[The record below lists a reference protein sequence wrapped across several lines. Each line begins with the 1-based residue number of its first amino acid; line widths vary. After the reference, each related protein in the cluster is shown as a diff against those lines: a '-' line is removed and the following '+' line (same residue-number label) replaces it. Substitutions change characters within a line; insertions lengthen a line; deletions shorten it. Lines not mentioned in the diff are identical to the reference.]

1 MNFIEAIID
10 NDLPKVKE
18 LIAAGTDVNFQNG
31 YKMTALM
38 TAARRGYLEIVK
50 ELVEAGADVNL
61 KDDYG
66 MTALILSR
74 WSKCLSRCFETERY
88 LKQHGA
94 TE

>member
-1 MNFIEAIID
+1 MNIIDAVID

-18 LIAAGTDVNFQNG
+18 LIASGADMNLQNKCG
-31 YKMTALM
+31 ETALILA
-38 TAARRGYLEIVK
+38 TKEGYFNIVK

-74 WSKCLSRCFETERY
+74 WSKCLSRCFETEKY
-88 LKQHGA
+88 LKQNGA
-94 TE
+94 K

>member
-1 MNFIEAIID
+1 MNIIDATID

-18 LIAAGTDVNFQNG
+18 LIASGADINFQNG
-31 YKMTALM
+31 CGDTSLYLATKE
-38 TAARRGYLEIVK
+38 GYFNIVK

-61 KDDYG
+61 KDEYG

-88 LKQHGA
+88 LKENGA
-94 TE
+94 T